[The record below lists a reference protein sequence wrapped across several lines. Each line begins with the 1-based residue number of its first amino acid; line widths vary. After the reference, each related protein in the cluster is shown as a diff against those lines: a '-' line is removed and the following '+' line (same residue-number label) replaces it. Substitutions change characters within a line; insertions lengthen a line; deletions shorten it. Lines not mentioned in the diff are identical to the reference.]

1 MDSTEAAFVMNL
13 TSILLKVAERLVRAG
28 ADVRRCRNAERF
40 KTNSETFDAIDIY
53 MIYIIITFLCVV
65 C

>member
-28 ADVRRCRNAERF
+28 ADVCRCTYKKSCKGQQKDIRERCKIKKSKK
-40 KTNSETFDAIDIY
+40 KTNK
-53 MIYIIITFLCVV
+53 C
-65 C
+65 